1 MSEALQPRK
10 VLAVEKEALE
20 LEILE
25 MVNKALAMFDLAVR
39 SLNTLDR
46 DLAKQAMDADDE
58 IDRLDLEIEERCLDL
73 LALQQP
79 MGADLRE
86 IGTVLKIITDIERV
100 GDLSVD
106 IAKIT
111 LKIEKEMGR
120 SDYIDLPR
128 MAATVSKMLSESA
141 QAFVRKEATHL
152 RLIAELEDQVDGM
165 YRDFRTQ
172 VHAYMVANPDQVVA
186 ASWMLLAVHHMERIA
201 DHALNMAERVVFMVT
216 GEMRQIVPDDLER
229 G

>member
-1 MSEALQPRK
+1 
-10 VLAVEKEALE
+10 
-20 LEILE
+20 
-25 MVNKALAMFDLAVR
+25 
-39 SLNTLDR
+39 
-46 DLAKQAMDADDE
+46 MDADDE

>member
-120 SDYIDLPR
+120 SDYIDLPK